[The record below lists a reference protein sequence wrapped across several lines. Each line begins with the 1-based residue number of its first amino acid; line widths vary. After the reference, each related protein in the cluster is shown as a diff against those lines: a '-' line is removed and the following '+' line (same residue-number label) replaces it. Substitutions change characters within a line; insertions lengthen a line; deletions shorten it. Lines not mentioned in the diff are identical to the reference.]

1 MFYIPYI
8 FFDLSRM
15 IFIRQWDYMN
25 MSFKKIFYYVD
36 ITKNQY
42 FQTNQ
47 SKEKWF
53 FVWLCLLV

>member
-1 MFYIPYI
+1 
-8 FFDLSRM
+8 
-15 IFIRQWDYMN
+15 MN

-47 SKEKWF
+47 CLAMSACLILFYSKPLEK
-53 FVWLCLLV
+53 

>member
-1 MFYIPYI
+1 
-8 FFDLSRM
+8 
-15 IFIRQWDYMN
+15 MN

-47 SKEKWF
+47 RKEIVIFCLAMSACLILFYSKPLEK
-53 FVWLCLLV
+53 